1 MPQDLI
7 REVVL
12 SATSKEKRVLGC
24 YEVSIA
30 IVWIGMAELN
40 VHEEAQPVIEQDRPE
55 GINIL
60 GFGSFP

>member
-1 MPQDLI
+1 MSQDLI

-12 SATSKEKRVLGC
+12 SATSKEKRILGC
-24 YEVSIA
+24 FRVSIA
-30 IVWIGMAELN
+30 IICIGMAELN

-55 GINIL
+55 GIDIL